1 MIWLSGNL
9 KNFWHSFVLLW
20 GSWVMWFTL
29 LSPFCQMGEKWDV
42 LNQISPLSI
51 YSLLEPIPFPTNSF
65 PYTPSHRIIG
75 SSNWSKKTVSTQL
88 WSPHFPIQS
97 SYQLLLT
104 IAVVPKEWPLDQQH
118 QHQLGCTVLGPPQT
132 HWVRNSAEGTRKLSF
147 NKPSSWFWYPSDK
160 HWTPALS
167 ILWSLLS
174 EGHPVM
180 APRPTVQPLV
190 CVCAPVHT
198 LYSVTEKRPFIFMPS
213 CLYSGGS
220 FAWNVL
226 PCLTLYLP
234 TWCFI

>member
-118 QHQLGCTVLGPPQT
+118 QHHSEAYQNRSPLAGNLPPLQTLGD
-132 HWVRNSAEGTRKLSF
+132 SF
-147 NKPSSWFWYPSDK
+147 PFCF
-160 HWTPALS
+160 AILMICVCLS
-167 ILWSLLS
+167 ITY
-174 EGHPVM
+174 
-180 APRPTVQPLV
+180 R
-190 CVCAPVHT
+190 
-198 LYSVTEKRPFIFMPS
+198 
-213 CLYSGGS
+213 
-220 FAWNVL
+220 
-226 PCLTLYLP
+226 
-234 TWCFI
+234 